1 MAKRPYILDQAYV
14 DGAVAY
20 VPTTRAAEDDGLKAA
35 LGAYKNFSLKP
46 PSPQMKSF
54 LKLIA
59 ESPKVVKFKTNIE
72 DSLAAAFA
80 PVGDQ
85 VAPAI
90 ELTAA
95 RPAGTKANP
104 TGMSPTGPK

>member
-72 DSLAAAFA
+72 DSLEAAAT
-80 PVGDQ
+80 PVGGKE
-85 VAPAI
+85 APAMAV
-90 ELTAA
+90 TAA
-95 RPAGTKANP
+95 RPAGTKTNP